1 MICTERR
8 FNGGKNSKKIILMR
22 KRMTLEELFSFSML
36 NGIGSEKRSF
46 VIFFLEN
53 ET

>member
-1 MICTERR
+1 MICTEHR
-8 FNGGKNSKKIILMR
+8 FNGGKKLKKIIFMR

-36 NGIGSEKRSF
+36 NGISSEKRSF